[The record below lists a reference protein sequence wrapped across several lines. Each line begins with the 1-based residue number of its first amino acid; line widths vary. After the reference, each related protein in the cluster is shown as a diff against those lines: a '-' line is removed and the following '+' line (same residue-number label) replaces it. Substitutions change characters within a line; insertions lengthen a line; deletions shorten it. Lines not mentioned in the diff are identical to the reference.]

1 MTTEREV
8 QTAEGEGLAKTLGCD
23 FTEASAKTCVNVE
36 KGELS
41 VLLFIPKKTTAS
53 NPPFS
58 QPTAFYS
65 VVRQIRKKRTNGTG
79 GGGAAGKSSPEK
91 KKKGGCLIL

>member
-41 VLLFIPKKTTAS
+41 VLLLTPQK
-53 NPPFS
+53 
-58 QPTAFYS
+58 QPTANLPFS
-65 VVRQIRKKRTNGTG
+65 LLKQPSIQ
-79 GGGAAGKSSPEK
+79 
-91 KKKGGCLIL
+91 L